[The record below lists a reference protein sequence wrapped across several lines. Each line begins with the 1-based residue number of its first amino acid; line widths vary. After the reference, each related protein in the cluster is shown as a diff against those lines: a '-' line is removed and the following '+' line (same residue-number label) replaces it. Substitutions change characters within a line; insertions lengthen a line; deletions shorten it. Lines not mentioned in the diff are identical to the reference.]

1 MYRLLAMDL
10 DGTLLRS
17 DKTISQPTEDLLTRL
32 AGQGVYFVPCTG
44 RTHIELPK
52 VIRDLPF
59 LNYAITT
66 NGGGIYDYVN
76 GKYICSFGI
85 DNRTSLKVLEAADS
99 WPVYHTMVCNG
110 KRLMQADETGS
121 IPEFV
126 IKHAAKGVINTAIAC
141 PDLKQYLRDTGEDCQ
156 KILFYPVDAETG
168 VEVIEKLREA
178 FPELAITK
186 SGPLFVEVNAQGI
199 DKGRTLNLLCEH
211 LGVDISETAAFGDA
225 ENDIPLLDAAALA
238 VVTANGTE
246 ETKKHA
252 DMICDSCDNDG
263 VRKALEVI
271 MK

>member
-17 DKTISQPTEDLLTRL
+17 DKTISQQTVDILTSL
-32 AGQGVYFVPCTG
+32 AEQGVYFVPCTG

-52 VIRDLPF
+52 LIRDLPF

-66 NGGGIYDYVN
+66 NGGGIYDFIN
-76 GKYICSFGI
+76 KKYICSFGI
-85 DNRTSLKVLEAADS
+85 DNETAIRVFEQAEN
-99 WPVYHTMVCNG
+99 WPVYPSMVVNG
-110 KRLMQADETGS
+110 ARMIQADETGK

-126 IKHAAKGVINTAIAC
+126 MKNAAKGIVATAVAC

-156 KILFYPVDAETG
+156 KILFYPADAETG
-168 VEVIEKLREA
+168 IGVIEKLRAA

-186 SGPLFVEVNAQGI
+186 SGPLFVEINARGI
-199 DKGRTLNLLCEH
+199 DKGKTLNLLCEH
-211 LGVDISETAAFGDA
+211 LGLDISETAAFGDA

>member
-17 DKTISQPTEDLLTRL
+17 DKTISQQTVDTLTAL
-32 AGQGVYFVPCTG
+32 SQQGVYFVPCTG
-44 RTHIELPK
+44 RTHIELPR

-85 DNRTSLKVLEAADS
+85 DNETAIRVFEHAEN
-99 WPVYHTMVCNG
+99 WPVYPSMVVNG
-110 KRLMQADETGS
+110 VRMIQADETGK
-121 IPEFV
+121 IPQFV
-126 IKHAAKGVINTAIAC
+126 MENAAKGIVATAVAC
-141 PDLKQYLRDTGEDCQ
+141 PDLKQYLRDSGESAQ
-156 KILFYPVDAETG
+156 KILFYPSDADTG
-168 VEVIEKLREA
+168 VRIIEKLREA

-199 DKGRTLNLLCEH
+199 DKGKTLHLLCRH

-238 VVTANGTE
+238 VVTANGTQ

-252 DMICDSCDNDG
+252 DLICDSCDNDG
-263 VRKALEVI
+263 VRKALEII